1 MTMPR
6 RSRHSSA
13 LGYLFDRFVGN
24 DPAKLA
30 ALERERLNMDIA
42 QQIYDFRTAA
52 RLTQRQLAS
61 LVGTTASVI
70 CQLED
75 SDYSGHSLSM
85 LHRIATALSARI
97 ELRFVPVR
105 KKRSSATAGKKRKS
119 A

>member
-1 MTMPR
+1 MTRPR
-6 RSRHSSA
+6 KSRHFDA
-13 LGYLFDRFVGN
+13 IAFLHDRFIGN
-24 DPAKLA
+24 DPVKLA
-30 ALERERLNMDIA
+30 SLDRERLNMDIA

-61 LVGTTASVI
+61 RVGTTASVI

-75 SDYSGHSLSM
+75 ADYSGHSLSM

-105 KKRSSATAGKKRKS
+105 KRRSSATAGKKRKS